1 MAQSPVNNRDKANLL
16 PEKPVPPPME
26 SVIKGGWTYRVEN
39 PIERYASAL
48 KELAEEIKAHSS
60 AFVRHGPQVL
70 SSAETHSRQEQI
82 LAVASEIE
90 KLATGVPKCTTS
102 LPRVTTL
109 LPRLHRLGFF
119 PDGLLVENVARAFV
133 SAEKFRGS
141 EPSASEEGEDHD

>member
-1 MAQSPVNNRDKANLL
+1 MAQSPVNNREKVNLV

-48 KELAEEIKAHSS
+48 NELAEEIKAHSW
-60 AFVRHGPQVL
+60 AFVRHGPQAL
-70 SSAETHSRQEQI
+70 SSAETHSRQQQI

-90 KLATGVPKCTTS
+90 KLAAAVPKSTTS
-102 LPRVTTL
+102 IPRVTKL
-109 LPRLHRLGFF
+109 LSRLRQLGSF

-141 EPSASEEGEDHD
+141 EPSASEEGEDND